1 MRSHARGRSACFSL
15 SQIHV
20 PREEEGGGHTD
31 VDSFHF
37 GMRMLESWIVE
48 AELRVKGFAE

>member
-1 MRSHARGRSACFSL
+1 MLGGGQRVSL